1 MSLHPGSVAG
11 QEVKVFHE
19 KLRRIDDYRLEV
31 PCDFKPGMRTNGI
44 IYVDAVLE
52 KSLEP
57 EAIDQV
63 ANVASLPGIVGPALA
78 MPDIHTG
85 YGFPIGGVAAFDM
98 EAGIISPGG
107 VGYDINCGVRLL
119 RSSLRRESVSARMKE
134 LVDTLYNVVPAG
146 VGSKGRIRL
155 GPDDEKKILLKGAR
169 WAVEQGYGTV
179 TDLELTESGGCL
191 EGAEPGLISP
201 KAYERGRAQQGTLGS
216 GNHFVEVQ
224 YIDEIYDEAAA
235 NALGLFI
242 DQVTVMIHTGSRG
255 FGHQVCTDF
264 LGIMEKAARKY
275 DIRLNDRELAC
286 APIKSSEARDYL
298 AAMRAAAN
306 YAWANRQCIMHWT
319 REAFMSFF
327 RMSPAQLG
335 MGLIYDVAHNIAKVE
350 DHVFEGKTRKL
361 LVHRKGATRAF
372 PAGHPELPGV
382 YRNLGQ
388 PVIIPGDMGR
398 ASYLFVGAPGSMSE
412 TFGSAGHGAGR
423 VMSRGQAIKKAKGR
437 AIWREL
443 EDHGVIVRASGRE
456 TLAEEMPEAYKDVAE
471 VVNVIQNAGIAKKVA
486 RMRPL
491 GVVKG

>member
-1 MSLHPGSVAG
+1 MSD
-11 QEVKVFHE
+11 E
-19 KLRRIDDYRLEV
+19 KLRRIDEYRLEV
-31 PCDFKPGMRTNGI
+31 PRDYRPGMHTNGI
-44 IYVDAVLE
+44 IYVDAILE
-52 KSLEP
+52 KTLEP
-57 EAIDQV
+57 EAIAQV

-98 EAGIISPGG
+98 EEGIVSPGG
-107 VGYDINCGVRLL
+107 VGYDINCGVRLMKTTL
-119 RSSLRRESVSARMKE
+119 EKGKVFPRMKD
-134 LVDTLYNVVPAG
+134 LVDRLFNEVPSG

-155 GPDDEKKILLKGAR
+155 GPDDEKKILLRGAR
-169 WAVEQGYGTV
+169 WAVEQGFGTA
-179 TDLELTESGGCL
+179 TDLDLAESGGCL
-191 EGAEPGLISP
+191 DGADPGLIST

-216 GNHFVEVQ
+216 GNHFIEVQ
-224 YIDEIYDEAAA
+224 YIDEIYDETAA

-242 DQVTVMIHTGSRG
+242 GQVTVMIHTGSRG

-264 LGIMEKAARKY
+264 LGVMEKAAVKY

-286 APIKSSEARDYL
+286 APIKSREARDYL

-327 RMSPAQLG
+327 GMTPSQLG
-335 MGLIYDVAHNIAKVE
+335 MGLVYDVAHNIAKVE
-350 DHVFEGKTRKL
+350 HHVFEGKKRKL

-372 PAGHPELPGV
+372 PAGHPELTGV

-398 ASYLFVGAPGSMSE
+398 ASYLFLGAATSMSE

-443 EDHGVIVRASGRE
+443 EDRGVIVRASGRE

-471 VVNVIQNAGIAKKVA
+471 VVNVIQKAGIAKKVA